1 MTCVAFPFYKSSSGG
16 SMDDDSKGYT
26 FTDKRGE
33 NSEDS
38 SPQQQGSVKQPDRPE
53 NGTDKSSLSGID
65 FPTLIMSFASAA
77 MISLGRVPDPATGQ
91 VSKDLALAQQNID
104 IISLLQEKTKGNLL
118 PEEVNLIEGILYE
131 LRISYVEAKKGE
143 K

>member
-1 MTCVAFPFYKSSSGG
+1 MG
-16 SMDDDSKGYT
+16 DDSKGYT

-33 NSEDS
+33 ISEDS
-38 SPQQQGSVKQPDRPE
+38 SPKQQGSVKQPNRSE
-53 NGTDKSSLSGID
+53 NCTNESSLLKID

-77 MISLGRVPDPATGQ
+77 MISLGRAPDPVTGQ
-91 VSKDLALAQQNID
+91 VCKDLALAQQNID
-104 IISLLQEKTKGNLL
+104 IISLLQKKTKGNLL
-118 PEEVNLIEGILYE
+118 PEEVNMIEGILYE